1 MKILIVQLGRIG
13 DTILTTP
20 LFKVIKENIP
30 NVELHVLSGRNNY
43 HVLVGHPSIDKV
55 FIYGKKIFS
64 SLKMFTDLRKIKYD
78 FWIDIK
84 DHYSNE
90 SMLFSKIGRAK
101 IKIGFNRPGKKIFD
115 INPHEEYQNIN
126 EHYVEICLRNVKY
139 LDINMDTRKIRPSLF
154 TKSESEK
161 NLISFLNE
169 QNIEDYYCINIS
181 ATAPSRMLQMEKWDL
196 LLEEVKKDGKNCVL
210 VAAPK
215 DNELVERICNKHAHV
230 VYYQTKSIVD
240 VFSVVKKCEAV
251 LTVDTSVV
259 HIASSFNKPQLCF
272 YTYLP
277 HKMAEFA
284 PLSDVFK
291 VVMGPNIEDSVTDIK
306 VEDVLKNYNEIKIA
320 INE

>member
-55 FIYGKKIFS
+55 FIYEKKIIS
-64 SLKMFTDLRKIKYD
+64 SLKMFGDIRKNKYD

-90 SMLFSKIGRAK
+90 SMLFSKIGKAK
-101 IKIGFNRPGKKIFD
+101 TKIGFNRAGKNIFD
-115 INPHEEYQNIN
+115 INPHLEYQNID

-139 LDINMDTRKIRPSLF
+139 LDIDCDNRKIRPSLF
-154 TKSESEK
+154 TNTESEM
-161 NLISFLNE
+161 NLLSFLNGH
-169 QNIEDYYCINIS
+169 NIEDYYCINIS

-196 LLEEVKKDGKNCVL
+196 LLKEVKKDGKNCVL
-210 VAAPK
+210 VAAPR
-215 DNELVERICNKHAHV
+215 DAGIVEKICKKHSNV

-259 HIASSFNKPQLCF
+259 HIASSFNKPQLSF

-277 HKMAEFA
+277 HKMKEFA
-284 PLSDVFK
+284 PLSDIYK
-291 VVMGPNIEDSVTDIK
+291 VVTGHNIEDSVTDIY
-306 VEDVLKNYNEIKIA
+306 VEDILKNYNELKIV